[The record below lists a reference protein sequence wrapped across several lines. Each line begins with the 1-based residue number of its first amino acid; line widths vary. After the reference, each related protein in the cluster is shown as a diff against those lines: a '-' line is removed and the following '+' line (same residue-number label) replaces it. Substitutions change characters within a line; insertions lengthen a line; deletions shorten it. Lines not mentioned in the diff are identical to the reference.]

1 MSKSRA
7 LNNQI
12 GNRKHNDKKN
22 SHVVQRSILFFLS
35 IILGFSVA
43 TQWAAYKF
51 GFQPIL
57 GANVGGFYSPH
68 KIIEWYFA
76 WSELYKN
83 LFMQSISIGFLVT
96 VILIIFLAIYAVA
109 QSNSSKAKANEFLHG
124 SAEWASEKDIKAA
137 GLLEG
142 NGVYVGGWKDEKGN
156 FHYLRHNGPEHV
168 LTFAPTRSG
177 KGVGLVLPTLLSWPH
192 SAFISDLKGELY
204 ALTSGWRK
212 NYGNNKILRFEPAAL
227 QGCARW
233 NPVDEIRVDSEYEI
247 ADVQNLATLVVDPDG
262 KGLKDH
268 WQKTSYMLL
277 VGLILHVIYKSR
289 TDNSVT
295 ASLAGIDALLAD
307 PKYASEDEKKAMT
320 TLWNEMLH
328 NLHIDNLKAH
338 PVVSA
343 AGKDM
348 LDKPEEEGGSVLSTL
363 KTYLSL
369 YRDPIVAKNTNKSD
383 FKLKQLMNFSEPVS
397 LYAIAQ
403 PVDKERLKPLMRI
416 MVNMVIRLNA
426 ADMEFKKGRSVANYK
441 HRLLMMLDEFPSL
454 GKLEILQESLAFLA
468 GYGIKAY
475 LICQDTT
482 QLRSRETGYGPE
494 ESITSNCHVQI
505 AYQPNRLETAEYL
518 SKMTGI
524 TTVTKE
530 KITTSGKRI
539 SVMDNQ
545 VSRSIEEVSRPL
557 MTADEVQRMPG
568 PKKDLDGGI
577 VESGDMLVFVTGY
590 PAIYG
595 KQPLYF
601 QDPVF
606 QKRAEVPAPKMSD
619 ILIKNNELSDDEKVN
634 LD

>member
-1 MSKSRA
+1 MSKNRT

-12 GNRKHNDKKN
+12 GNRKHNDRKN
-22 SHVVQRSILFFLS
+22 SYVVQRSILFLFS

-51 GFQPIL
+51 GFHPIL

-76 WSELYKN
+76 WNESYKN
-83 LFMQSISIGFLVT
+83 LFMQSISIGFLTT
-96 VILIIFLAIYAVA
+96 VILVIFLAIYAVA

-177 KGVGLVLPTLLSWPH
+177 KGVGLVLPTLLSWSH

-289 TDNSVT
+289 TDGSVT

-426 ADMEFKKGRSVANYK
+426 ADMEFKKGRAVANYK

>member
-57 GANVGGFYSPH
+57 GSNIGGFYSPH

-177 KGVGLVLPTLLSWPH
+177 KGVGLVLPTLLSWSH

-426 ADMEFKKGRSVANYK
+426 ADMEFKKGRAVANYK

>member
-1 MSKSRA
+1 MKK

-12 GNRKHNDKKN
+12 GNRKHGYKKH
-22 SHVVQRSILFFLS
+22 SYVLQRFILFLLT
-35 IILGFSVA
+35 IVIGFSAA
-43 TQWAAYKF
+43 TQWAAHKF
-51 GFQPIL
+51 AYQPIL
-57 GANVGGFYSPH
+57 GTNIGGFYSPH
-68 KIIEWYFA
+68 KIIEWYLA
-76 WSELYKN
+76 WREVYSN
-83 LFMQSISIGFLVT
+83 LFMQSISIGVLVT
-96 VILIIFLAIYAVA
+96 VILLILLAVYVVA

-124 SAEWASEKDIKAA
+124 SAEWATEKDIKQA

-142 NGVYVGGWKDEKGN
+142 DGVYVGGWIDDDGN

-177 KGVGLVLPTLLSWPH
+177 KGVGLILPTLLSWSR

-204 ALTSGWRK
+204 ALTAGWRK
-212 NYGNNKILRFEPAAL
+212 NYANNKILKFEPAAL
-227 QGCARW
+227 IGCAKW
-233 NPVDEIRVDSEYEI
+233 NPVDEIRIGTEYEI
-247 ADVQNLATLVVDPDG
+247 ADVQNLAILVVDPDG
-262 KGLKDH
+262 KGLRDH

-277 VGLILHVIYKSR
+277 VGLILHVIYKSK
-289 TDNSVT
+289 TDQTVI

-307 PKYASEDEKKAMT
+307 PKYASEDEKKAMQ
-320 TLWNEMLH
+320 TLWREMLY
-328 NLHIDNLKAH
+328 NTHIDNIKPH

-348 LDKPEEEGGSVLSTL
+348 LDKPEDEGGSVLSTL
-363 KTYLSL
+363 KTSLAL
-369 YRDPIVAKNTNKSD
+369 YRDPVVAKNTNSSD
-383 FKLKQLMNFSEPVS
+383 FNLKQLMNFSDPVS

-426 ADMEFKKGRSVANYK
+426 ADMEFKKGRAVANYK

-468 GYGIKAY
+468 GYGIKVY

-518 SKMTGI
+518 SKMTGV

-530 KITTSGKRI
+530 KITTSGKRVSI
-539 SVMDNQ
+539 MDNQ

-568 PKKDLDGGI
+568 PKKDSEGSI

-606 QKRAEVPAPKMSD
+606 QKRAEVPAPKQSD
-619 ILIKNNELSDDEKVN
+619 ILIKRHALKENEKAN

>member
-1 MSKSRA
+1 MKKRK

-12 GNRKHNDKKN
+12 GNRKHDVRKN
-22 SHVVQRSILFFLS
+22 NYVFQRLVLFLLT
-35 IILGFSVA
+35 IILGFWAA
-43 TQWAAYKF
+43 TQWTAYKF
-51 GFQPIL
+51 GFQAGL
-57 GANVGGFYSPH
+57 GVNIEGVYSPH
-68 KIIEWYFA
+68 KIIEWYLS
-76 WSELYKN
+76 WGKYYEN
-83 LFMQSISIGFLVT
+83 IFMQSISIGFLTTIVL
-96 VILIIFLAIYAVA
+96 LIFFAIYVVA
-109 QSNSSKAKANEFLHG
+109 QSNSSKSKANEFLHG
-124 SAEWASEKDIKAA
+124 SAEWATEKDVKNA

-142 NGVYVGGWKDEKGN
+142 EGVYVGGWIDDKGQFN
-156 FHYLRHNGPEHV
+156 YLRHSGPEHV

-177 KGVGLVLPTLLSWPH
+177 KGVGLILPTLLSWPH
-192 SAFISDLKGELY
+192 STFVSDLKGELY

-212 NYGNNKILRFEPAAL
+212 NHANNKILKFEPASSS
-227 QGCARW
+227 GCARW
-233 NPVDEIRVDSEYEI
+233 NPLDEIRIGSENEI
-247 ADVQNLATLVVDPDG
+247 ADAQNLAILVVDPNG
-262 KGLKDH
+262 KGLRDH

-277 VGLILHVIYKSR
+277 VGLILHVIYKSKIDD
-289 TDNSVT
+289 TVIP
-295 ASLAGIDALLAD
+295 SLAGVDALLAD
-307 PKYASEDEKKAMT
+307 PKYASDDEKKAMQG
-320 TLWNEMLH
+320 LWNEMLH
-328 NLHIDNLKAH
+328 NLHIDGLKAH

-348 LDKPEEEGGSVLSTL
+348 LDKPEDEGGSVLSTL

-369 YRDPIVAKNTNKSD
+369 YRDPIVAKNTNVSD
-383 FKLKQLMNFSEPVS
+383 FKLRQLMDYSDPVS

-403 PVDKERLKPLMRI
+403 PTDKERLKPLMRI

-426 ADMEFKKGRSVANYK
+426 GGMDFKNGRAVANYK
-441 HRLLMMLDEFPSL
+441 HRLLMMLDELPSL

-530 KITTSGKRI
+530 KITTSGKRV
-539 SVMDNQ
+539 SVMDSQ
-545 VSRSIEEVSRPL
+545 VSRSVEEISRPL

-568 PKKDLDGGI
+568 PKKDLDGSI

-601 QDPVF
+601 KDPIF
-606 QKRAEVPAPKMSD
+606 QKRSEIPAPVKSD
-619 ILIKNNELSDDEKVN
+619 LLIKSNRLRENEKVS

>member
-1 MSKSRA
+1 MKK

-12 GNRKHNDKKN
+12 GNRKHGYKKH
-22 SHVVQRSILFFLS
+22 SYVLQRFILFLLT
-35 IILGFSVA
+35 IVIGFSAA
-43 TQWAAYKF
+43 TQWAAHKF
-51 GFQPIL
+51 AYQPIL
-57 GANVGGFYSPH
+57 GTNIGGFYSPH
-68 KIIEWYFA
+68 KIIEWYLA
-76 WSELYKN
+76 WREVYSN
-83 LFMQSISIGFLVT
+83 LFMQSISIGVLVT
-96 VILIIFLAIYAVA
+96 VILLILLAVYVVA

-124 SAEWASEKDIKAA
+124 SAEWATEKDIKQA

-142 NGVYVGGWKDEKGN
+142 DGVYVGGWIDDDGN

-177 KGVGLVLPTLLSWPH
+177 KGVGLILPTLLSW
-192 SAFISDLKGELY
+192 SRSTFISDLKGELY
-204 ALTSGWRK
+204 ALTAGWRK
-212 NYGNNKILRFEPAAL
+212 NYANNKILKFEPAAL
-227 QGCARW
+227 IGCAKW
-233 NPVDEIRVDSEYEI
+233 NPVDEIRIGTEYEI
-247 ADVQNLATLVVDPDG
+247 ADVQNLAILVVDPDG
-262 KGLKDH
+262 KGLRDH

-277 VGLILHVIYKSR
+277 VGLILHVIYKSK
-289 TDNSVT
+289 TDQTVI

-307 PKYASEDEKKAMT
+307 PKYASEDEKKAMQ
-320 TLWNEMLH
+320 TLWREMLY
-328 NLHIDNLKAH
+328 NTHIDNIKPH

-348 LDKPEEEGGSVLSTL
+348 LDKPEDEGGSVLSTL
-363 KTYLSL
+363 KTSLAL
-369 YRDPIVAKNTNKSD
+369 YRDPVVAKNTNSSD
-383 FKLKQLMNFSEPVS
+383 FNLKQLMNFSDPVS

-426 ADMEFKKGRSVANYK
+426 ADMEFKKGRAVANYK

-468 GYGIKAY
+468 GYGIKVY

-482 QLRSRETGYGPE
+482 QLRRRETGYGPE

-518 SKMTGI
+518 SKMTGV

-530 KITTSGKRI
+530 KITTSGKRVSI
-539 SVMDNQ
+539 MDNQ

-568 PKKDLDGGI
+568 PKKDSEGSI

-606 QKRAEVPAPKMSD
+606 QKRAEVPAPKQSD
-619 ILIKNNELSDDEKVN
+619 ILIKHHALKENEKAN

>member
-1 MSKSRA
+1 MKK

-12 GNRKHNDKKN
+12 GNRKHGYKKH
-22 SHVVQRSILFFLS
+22 SYVLQRFILFLLT
-35 IILGFSVA
+35 IVIGFSAA
-43 TQWAAYKF
+43 TQWAAHKF
-51 GFQPIL
+51 AYQPIL
-57 GANVGGFYSPH
+57 GTNIGGFYSPH
-68 KIIEWYFA
+68 KIIEWYLA
-76 WSELYKN
+76 WREVYSN
-83 LFMQSISIGFLVT
+83 LFMQSISIGVLVT
-96 VILIIFLAIYAVA
+96 VILLILLAVYVVA

-124 SAEWASEKDIKAA
+124 SAEWATEKDIKQA

-142 NGVYVGGWKDEKGN
+142 DGVYVGGWIDDDGN

-177 KGVGLVLPTLLSWPH
+177 KGVGLILPTLLSW
-192 SAFISDLKGELY
+192 SRSTFISDLKGELY
-204 ALTSGWRK
+204 ALTAGWRK
-212 NYGNNKILRFEPAAL
+212 NYANNKILKFEPAAL
-227 QGCARW
+227 IGCAKW
-233 NPVDEIRVDSEYEI
+233 NPVDEIRIGTEYEI
-247 ADVQNLATLVVDPDG
+247 ADVQNLAILVVDPDG
-262 KGLKDH
+262 KGLRDH

-277 VGLILHVIYKSR
+277 VGLILHVIYKSK
-289 TDNSVT
+289 TDQTVI

-307 PKYASEDEKKAMT
+307 PKYASEDEKKAMQ
-320 TLWNEMLH
+320 TLWREMLY
-328 NLHIDNLKAH
+328 NTHIDNIKPH

-348 LDKPEEEGGSVLSTL
+348 LDKPEDEGGSVLSTL
-363 KTYLSL
+363 KTSLAL
-369 YRDPIVAKNTNKSD
+369 YRDPVVAKNTNSSD
-383 FKLKQLMNFSEPVS
+383 FNLKQLMNFSDPVS

-426 ADMEFKKGRSVANYK
+426 ADMEFKKGRAVANYK

-468 GYGIKAY
+468 GYGIKVY

-518 SKMTGI
+518 SKMTGV

-530 KITTSGKRI
+530 KITTSGKRVSI
-539 SVMDNQ
+539 MDNQ

-568 PKKDLDGGI
+568 PKKDSEGSI

-606 QKRAEVPAPKMSD
+606 QKRAEVPAPKQSD
-619 ILIKNNELSDDEKVN
+619 ILIKHQALKENEKAN

>member
-1 MSKSRA
+1 MSKNRT

-12 GNRKHNDKKN
+12 GNRKHNDRKN
-22 SHVVQRSILFFLS
+22 SYVVQRSILFLFS
-35 IILGFSVA
+35 IILGFSAA

-57 GANVGGFYSPH
+57 GANISGFYSPH
-68 KIIEWYFA
+68 KIIDWYFA
-76 WSELYKN
+76 WNESYKN
-83 LFMQSISIGFLVT
+83 LFMQSISIGFLTT
-96 VILIIFLAIYAVA
+96 VILVIFLAIYAVA

-124 SAEWASEKDIKAA
+124 SAEWASEKDIKSA

-142 NGVYVGGWKDEKGN
+142 DGVYVGGWKDEKGN
-156 FHYLRHNGPEHV
+156 FHYLRHNGPEHI

-277 VGLILHVIYKSR
+277 VGLILHVIYKAR
-289 TDNSVT
+289 VDNSVT
-295 ASLAGIDALLAD
+295 ASLAGVDALLAD

-320 TLWNEMLH
+320 ALWNEMLH

-383 FKLKQLMNFSEPVS
+383 FRLKQLMNFSEPVS

-416 MVNMVIRLNA
+416 IVNMVIRLNA
-426 ADMEFKKGRSVANYK
+426 ADMEFKKGRAVANYK

-482 QLRSRETGYGPE
+482 QLRNRETGYGPE

-518 SKMTGI
+518 SKMTGV

-577 VESGDMLVFVTGY
+577 IESGDMLVFVTGY

-634 LD
+634 FD

>member
-1 MSKSRA
+1 MSKNRT

-12 GNRKHNDKKN
+12 GNRKHNDRKN
-22 SHVVQRSILFFLS
+22 SYVVQRSILFLFS

-51 GFQPIL
+51 GFHPIL

-76 WSELYKN
+76 WNESYKN
-83 LFMQSISIGFLVT
+83 LFMQSISIGFLTT
-96 VILIIFLAIYAVA
+96 VILVIFLAIYAVA

-177 KGVGLVLPTLLSWPH
+177 KGVGLVLPTLLSWSH

-426 ADMEFKKGRSVANYK
+426 ADMEFKKGRAVANYK

>member
-1 MSKSRA
+1 MSKSK

-12 GNRKHNDKKN
+12 GNRKHNKKKN
-22 SHVVQRSILFFLS
+22 YVIQRSILFLL
-35 IILGFSVA
+35 IIIIGFSSA

-51 GFQPIL
+51 GYQSVL
-57 GANVGGFYSPH
+57 GSNIGGLYSPH
-68 KIIEWYFA
+68 KIIDWYLA
-76 WSELYKN
+76 WNKLYAD
-83 LFMQSISIGFLVT
+83 LFMQSLSVGFFVT
-96 VILIIFLAIYAVA
+96 IILLIIFTVYVVA

-124 SAEWASEKDIKAA
+124 SAEWATQEDIKQA

-142 NGVYVGGWKDEKGN
+142 EGVYIGGWVDSKGQ
-156 FHYLRHNGPEHV
+156 FHYLRHNGPEHI

-177 KGVGLVLPTLLSWPH
+177 KGVGLILPTLLSWSK

-204 ALTSGWRK
+204 ALTAGWRK
-212 NYGNNKILRFEPAAL
+212 NYAKNKVLKFEPASL
-227 QGCARW
+227 NGCAKW
-233 NPVDEIRVDSEYEI
+233 NPIDEIRIDTEYEI
-247 ADVQNLATLVVDPDG
+247 ADVQNLAILIVDPDG

-277 VGLILHVIYKSR
+277 VGLILHVIYKAKVS
-289 TDNSVT
+289 DSVI
-295 ASLAGIDALLAD
+295 ASLAGIDSLLSD
-307 PKYASEDEKKAMT
+307 PEYSSEDEKKAMQG
-320 TLWNEMLH
+320 LWREMLY
-328 NLHIDNLKAH
+328 NTHIDGINAH
-338 PVVSA
+338 PVVSS

-348 LDKPEEEGGSVLSTL
+348 LDRPEDEGGSVLSTL
-363 KTYLSL
+363 KSYLSL
-369 YRDPIVAKNTNKSD
+369 YRDPVVAKNTNSSD
-383 FKLKQLMNFSEPVS
+383 FKLKQVMNSPDPVS
-397 LYAIAQ
+397 LYAISQ
-403 PVDKERLKPLMRI
+403 PTDKERLKPLMRI
-416 MVNMVIRLNA
+416 MINMLIRLNA
-426 ADMEFKKGRSVANYK
+426 ADMEFKKGRAVANYK

-494 ESITSNCHVQI
+494 ESITSNSHVQI

-518 SKMTGI
+518 SKMTGV

-539 SVMDNQ
+539 SIMDNQ

-557 MTADEVQRMPG
+557 MTPDEVQRMPG
-568 PKKDLDGGI
+568 PKKGTDGSI
-577 VESGDMLVFVTGY
+577 VEAGDMLVFVTGF

-601 QDPVF
+601 KDPVF
-606 QKRAEVPAPKMSD
+606 QKRAEIPAPKKSD
-619 ILIKNNELSDDEKVN
+619 VLIEHRELEKDETVH
-634 LD
+634 L